1 MAALDA
7 GEWNRRQRI
16 FQEALGL
23 PTEDRR
29 AYVSAACEGDSEAEA
44 EILALLREDS
54 AGSSFLERGV
64 AGAAEALFAA
74 IPQQI
79 GPYRILRRLAQGG
92 MGVVYLAERAEDF
105 NRRVAIKLLPVLP
118 DAELTPERRQR
129 FLQERQ
135 NLALFNHPLI
145 CHLLDGGVLDDGTP
159 YLVMEYLD
167 GVPLTIYCEE
177 KGLGLEAR
185 LRCFRDVCVAVQ
197 HAHRHLLIHRDIKPE
212 NILAVAGDEE
222 GRPAIKLL
230 DFGIAK
236 QLGATGESQ
245 LTATGR
251 GPMTPAYASPEQL
264 SGDPLD
270 VTTDIYSLGL
280 VLYRLL
286 TGTLPFDFSDL
297 GPAEAA
303 ERIRSRQPEP
313 PGRRVRGRAGAPSF
327 VSSVGARDWADLDVL
342 CLKALESEPGRRFP
356 NVEAFLRD
364 LDHFLDG
371 EPLKARPAGTM
382 YRLGKFVRRNRGPVA
397 AAILLAGFGV
407 GLSAF
412 YTYRLAKARDAAVA
426 EAASAQRI
434 RRFVLGL
441 FESEDPDLPGRR
453 DFTVGMLMERGVR
466 EAQGLRSDPA
476 VQAEL
481 FQIWGE
487 AYRRMARFDRSRALL
502 EEALKRRRRVFG
514 DRDPKVGDSLRALSL
529 LHADQDDLEEAERL
543 IREALARVQ
552 TGVSRQHPAYAET
565 LGALG
570 IVLRSQGRYQAAIE
584 QLGEAVRLQE
594 ESGDVGG
601 LISTLGTLA
610 GAHWYLGDYRE
621 ADHLNRR
628 RLALIEGH
636 LGTNHPAYAE
646 TLSNLGASRQQL
658 GFAKEAEGF
667 YRRALRINEAYHGRE
682 HPSVA
687 TNLSLLGQLLNSQGR
702 HEEARRC
709 LEEALDLKERIFGP
723 NHTDVART
731 LSHLA
736 DFHLSRRTPKDLAVA
751 EAYFNRELAIYR
763 ATFRRPHA
771 WIATAI
777 SNLATVAFRR
787 GQLDLAET
795 RQREA
800 LAAYKRLLQPNHMDV
815 AIAQIKLGQ
824 ILAERRRYAE
834 ALEPLLE
841 AHRILV
847 AQANPSMSWV
857 TSVKAEIASV
867 YEALGDSARAAE
879 FRR

>member
-16 FQEALGL
+16 FQKALDL
-23 PTEDRR
+23 PAEHRR
-29 AYVSAACEGDSEAEA
+29 DYVSAACGGDSEAEA

-54 AGSSFLERGV
+54 AGSSFLERGL
-64 AGAAEALFAA
+64 AGAAEALLGGSPA
-74 IPQQI
+74 IPPQI

-92 MGVVYLAERAEDF
+92 MGVVYLAEREDF
-105 NRRVAIKLLPVLP
+105 DRTVAIKLLP
-118 DAELTPERRQR
+118 DAGLTPEREQR
-129 FLQERQ
+129 FLQERRI
-135 NLALFNHPLI
+135 LALFDHPLI
-145 CHLLDGGVLDDGTP
+145 CRLFDAGVLTDGTP
-159 YLVMEYLD
+159 YLIMEYLD
-167 GVPLTIYCEE
+167 GVPLTTYCEE

-185 LRCFRDVCVAVQ
+185 LRCFRQACVAVQ

-212 NILAVAGDEE
+212 NILALAGDEE

-236 QLGATGESQ
+236 HLEAAGEGQ

-251 GPMTPAYASPEQL
+251 GPMTLAYASPEQL
-264 SGDPLD
+264 SGDPLTVATD
-270 VTTDIYSLGL
+270 VYSLGL
-280 VLYRLL
+280 ILYRLL
-286 TGTLPFDFSDL
+286 TGTLPFDFAGL

-303 ERIRSRQPEP
+303 ERVRSRQPEP
-313 PGRRVRGRAGAPSF
+313 PWRRVRGRAGAPSF
-327 VSSVGARDWADLDVL
+327 VSSVGARVWADLNVL
-342 CLKALESEPGRRFP
+342 CLTALASEPERRFP
-356 NVEAFLRD
+356 TVEAFLRD

-371 EPLKARPAGTM
+371 EPLEARPAGLM

-397 AAILLAGFGV
+397 AGILLAGFGV

-434 RRFVLGL
+434 RRFLLGL

-466 EAQGLRSDPA
+466 EAQGLESDPA
-476 VQAEL
+476 LQAEL

-487 AYRRMARFDRSRALL
+487 AYRRMARFDRSQALL
-502 EEALKRRRRVFG
+502 EEALKRRRLLYG
-514 DRDPKVGDSLRALSL
+514 DRDPEVGDSLRALSL
-529 LHADQDDLEEAERL
+529 LRVDQDDLKGAERL

-552 TGVSRQHPAYAET
+552 AGVSRQHPAYAET

-570 IVLRSQGRYQAAIE
+570 MVLRSQGRYQAAIE
-584 QLGEAVRLQE
+584 HLGKAVRLQE

-610 GAHWYLGDYRE
+610 EAHWYLGNYRE

-628 RLALIEGH
+628 RLTLIEGH

-646 TLSNLGASRQQL
+646 TLSNLGASREQL
-658 GFAKEAEGF
+658 GFAEEAEGF

-687 TNLSLLGQLLNSQGR
+687 SNLSLLGQLLNSQGR

-709 LEEALDLKERIFGP
+709 LEEALDLRERIFGP

-763 ATFRRPHA
+763 ATFSGPHP

-787 GQLDLAET
+787 GQLDLAEK

-800 LAAYKRLLQPNHMDV
+800 LAVYKSLLQPNHVDV

-824 ILAERRRYAE
+824 VLAERRKYAE
-834 ALEPLLE
+834 ALEHLLE
-841 AHRILV
+841 GHRIL
-847 AQANPSMSWV
+847 ATQANPSMPWV
-857 TSVKAEIASV
+857 ASVKAEIASV
-867 YEALGDSARAAE
+867 YEALGDPARAAE